1 MPGEDKVKVPFIG
14 ETNKATLGIAVL
26 AGVGALGYAYFKK
39 KKAASATT
47 ASGTGQYAYGYG
59 SQYAYGSSQY
69 TPYGYGYGPFGLGAY
84 GGSGNYGY
92 GYYGAGLGSVPEQ
105 VSSQASTNAEWSE
118 AVVSALTTQGFAG
131 QDVLTALGLY
141 LTGSPMSAL
150 QVQIV
155 QAAIA
160 AEGYPPVAGSNGY
173 PPAINSGGTV
183 GGGQT
188 GTTPAGGGTGTG
200 TGSTG
205 GTTSTGTTGS
215 TGTTQVRAPAMPA
228 TPTASKVTSSGFR
241 LSWPKTNG
249 AQSYRVRVTYQG
261 NLVWENTTSS
271 TSINVTGLTA
281 DHTYTAHVAASNAG
295 GTSSETNGP
304 TVHTPKK

>member
-1 MPGEDKVKVPFIG
+1 MAGEDKVKVPFIG

-39 KKAASATT
+39 KKAASATAA
-47 ASGTGQYAYGYG
+47 ASGAGQYAYGYG

-69 TPYGYGYGPFGLGAY
+69 SPYGYGYGPFGLGAY

-92 GYYGAGLGSVPEQ
+92 GYYGAGTGSPDEEVP
-105 VSSQASTNAEWSE
+105 SQASTNAEWSE
-118 AVVSALTTQGFAG
+118 ATVSALTAQGFAG

-173 PPAINSGGTV
+173 PPAINSGGTT

-188 GTTPAGGGTGTG
+188 GTTPASP
-200 TGSTG
+200 TGSG
-205 GTTSTGTTGS
+205 STGTTGA
-215 TGTTQVRAPAMPA
+215 TGTTQVRAPGMPA
-228 TPTASKVTSSGFR
+228 SPKTSRVTSSGFA
-241 LSWPKTNG
+241 LSWPKTAG
-249 AQSYRVRVTYQG
+249 ATSYRVRVTYQDKP
-261 NLVWENTTSS
+261 VWENTTSG

>member
-1 MPGEDKVKVPFIG
+1 MAGGDTVKVPIIG
-14 ETNKATLGIAVL
+14 QTNKATLFIAGL
-26 AGVGALGYAYFKK
+26 AGVGALGYSLWKK

-47 ASGTGQYAYGYG
+47 ATTGTYAYGYG
-59 SQYAYGSSQY
+59 ATSGYGYGAEAYA
-69 TPYGYGYGPFGLGAY
+69 PYGYGFGPEGLGAY

-92 GYYGAGLGSVPEQ
+92 GYYGAGTSTVGEEVP
-105 VSSQASTNAEWSE
+105 SQASTNAEWSE
-118 AVVSALTTQGFAG
+118 ATVSALTAQGFAG

-173 PPAINSGGTV
+173 PPAINSGGTT

-200 TGSTG
+200 TG
-205 GTTSTGTTGS
+205 TGS
-215 TGTTQVRAPAMPA
+215 TGTTGATGTTTAHAPAMPS
-228 TPTASKVTSSGFR
+228 TPTASNVTKSGFK
-241 LSWPKTNG
+241 LSWPKTPG
-249 AQSYRVRVTYQG
+249 ATSYRVRVTYQQ
-261 NLVWENTTSS
+261 NLVWENTTSG

-281 DHTYTAHVAASNAG
+281 DHTYTAHVAATNGG

-304 TVHTPKK
+304 TVHTTK

>member
-1 MPGEDKVKVPFIG
+1 MAGGDTVKVPIIG
-14 ETNKATLGIAVL
+14 QTNKATLFIAGL
-26 AGVGALGYAYFKK
+26 AGVGALGYAYWKK
-39 KKAASATT
+39 KKAAATT
-47 ASGTGQYAYGYG
+47 TPGTTSGYGYG
-59 SQYAYGSSQY
+59 SQYAYGYGAQGY
-69 TPYGYGYGPFGLGAY
+69 EPYGYGYGPFGLGAY

-92 GYYGAGLGSVPEQ
+92 GYYGAGTEVPEE
-105 VSSQASTNAEWSE
+105 VPSQASTNAEWSE
-118 AVVSALTTQGFAG
+118 ACVSALTNQGFAG
-131 QDVLTALGLY
+131 QDVLSALGLY

-160 AEGYPPVAGSNGY
+160 AEGYPPVAGANGY
-173 PPAINSGGTV
+173 PPAINSGGTT

-200 TGSTG
+200 T
-205 GTTSTGTTGS
+205 TGTGTGS
-215 TGTTQVRAPAMPA
+215 TGTTGATGTTSVRAPGMPS
-228 TPTASKVTSSGFR
+228 TPTASKVTTSGFT
-241 LSWPKTNG
+241 LSWPKTPG
-249 AQSYRVRVTYQG
+249 ATSYRVRVTYQQ
-261 NLVWENTTSS
+261 NLVWQNTTSG

-304 TVHTPKK
+304 TVHTTK

>member
-1 MPGEDKVKVPFIG
+1 MPGEDKVKIPVIG
-14 ETNKATLGIAVL
+14 ETNKATLAVAVL
-26 AGVGALGYAYFKK
+26 AGVGALGYAYLKK
-39 KKAASATT
+39 KKAASAATST
-47 ASGTGQYAYGYG
+47 TGQYAYGYG
-59 SQYAYGSSQY
+59 SQYAYGYGSSQY
-69 TPYGYGYGPFGLGAY
+69 TPYGYGYGPFGLGSY
-84 GGSGNYGY
+84 GGEGNYGY
-92 GYYGAGLGSVPEQ
+92 GYYGAGLGSVPEE

-188 GTTPAGGGTGTG
+188 STTPA

-205 GTTSTGTTGS
+205 TSTTSTGSTTSTSSTGS

-228 TPTASKVTSSGFR
+228 TPTASKVTTSGFT

-304 TVHTPKK
+304 VVHTTK